1 MPLVQWSLVEGILKI
16 SLNRPHALNAINQ
29 GLLEELAAVI
39 NKYNRDENVKTL
51 LLWGEGGCFSAGADI
66 KELAS
71 FDEEG
76 MRIFHQLRESTF
88 TLLEK
93 FPAPTIAVIEKYALG
108 TGLELAL
115 CCDMRIATNEAKLGV
130 PSARLG
136 LVESYEYFYR
146 LVRAVGL
153 SWAKRMV
160 FTGEQIEAALAWQIG
175 LVEEVSPP
183 DKIFAQAEALGEK
196 IKNNSPWAISQTKKI
211 LANIE
216 KDPHLQQV
224 VDPAQ
229 PMVASLENK
238 DFQKATKN
246 FLEKRKK

>member
-1 MPLVQWSLVEGILKI
+1 MPLVQESLVEGILKI

-51 LLWGEGGCFSAGADI
+51 LLGGEGGCFSVGADI

-76 MRIFHQLRESTF
+76 IRRFHRLRESTF

-93 FPAPTIAVIEKYALG
+93 FPAPTIAVIERYALG

-115 CCDMRIATNEAKLGV
+115 CCDMRIATNAAKLGV

-175 LVEEVSPP
+175 LIEEISPP

-211 LANIE
+211 LATIE
-216 KDPHLQQV
+216 EDPHLQRV
-224 VDPAQ
+224 ADPAL
-229 PMVASLENK
+229 PLVDSLPNE
-238 DFQKATKN
+238 FFRQATQS
-246 FLEKRKK
+246 FMEKKKK